1 MCGILGLIDFA
12 NKPTNI
18 ASFTNALNLM
28 KHRGPDGTGIK
39 QGKNFLFGHRR
50 LSIID
55 LAKRASQ
62 PMLSNDGEVVITYNG
77 EIYNYQDIRK
87 KLVDLGYKFKTSS
100 DTEVIL
106 NAYIEFGISC
116 LDDFIGMF
124 AFAIFD
130 MRRDECF
137 IVRDRLGVK
146 PVYYSK
152 ANGNLYFSSE
162 VKSIRYLTNQNE
174 INNAAIISYFQYR
187 YPILGESF
195 FKNIFALE
203 PGTYIKISKDKTD
216 IIKYWSIPKIFNNA
230 AKSERTVNRVKQ
242 LNSLLKDSVNLRT
255 IADVNVGTF
264 LSGGVDSSIITKIV
278 KNFSKN
284 EVHSFCIGFENTSNS
299 DAHYA
304 KKFAKKIN
312 TTHHTI
318 QMNPSRYIELNK
330 KLVHL
335 KDAPLSVPNEVAI
348 FEMCE
353 KLRTYVKVVLSGEG
367 ADELFGGYGRILRC
381 PHDLKLIKSID
392 TLKLSNDE
400 KENLAIKL
408 VEKYGSLEFDHE
420 VDHFLAAYQYIPAK
434 IIQRLFNKIID
445 VENINTKLRSRFL
458 EIFNEVPDATY
469 GEKILYA
476 FEKIHLQGL
485 LQRLDTATMAAS
497 IEGRVPFVDHRLVE
511 FAFSLPFEDKVNW
524 ISAFSENLAEKKISD
539 EISEVYDIPKFILK
553 ESFKDEID
561 NEILFRKKVGF
572 PVPLESW
579 FSSEVFEKIKK
590 RLTSKNSILSNYL
603 DTQYL
608 EKIIKKQVLMPSG
621 KLNMLLWMLYNLE
634 IFLGSAKNEQ
644 VID

>member
-1 MCGILGLIDFA
+1 MCGILGLIDFS
-12 NKPTNI
+12 NKPRNI
-18 ASFTNALNLM
+18 NNFSKALNLM

-55 LAKRASQ
+55 LDKRASQ
-62 PMLSNDGEVVITYNG
+62 PMLSNDGKVIITYNG
-77 EIYNYQDIRK
+77 EIYNYQDLRK
-87 KLVDLGYKFKTSS
+87 KLVVLGYKFKTSS

-116 LDDFIGMF
+116 LDHFIGMF

-130 MRRDECF
+130 MRTDDCF

-146 PVYYSK
+146 PIYYSES
-152 ANGNLYFSSE
+152 NGSLYFSSE

-174 INNAAIISYFQYR
+174 INNDAIISYFQYR
-187 YPILGESF
+187 YPILGDSF

-216 IIKYWSIPKIFNNA
+216 TIKYWSIPRLFNKA
-230 AKSERTVNRVKQ
+230 VKSERTINRFKQ
-242 LNSLLKDSVNLRT
+242 LNLLLKDSVSLRT

-284 EVHSFCIGFENTSNS
+284 EVHSFCIGFESASES

-304 KKFAKKIN
+304 KKFARKIN
-312 TTHHTI
+312 TTHHTF
-318 QMNPSRYIELNK
+318 QMNPNRYIQLNE
-330 KLVHL
+330 KLVNL
-335 KDAPLSVPNEVAI
+335 KDAPLGIPNEVAI

-353 KLRTYVKVVLSGEG
+353 KLRSYIKVVLSGEG

-381 PHDLKLIKSID
+381 PHDLKLIQSID
-392 TLKLSNDE
+392 NLKLSKDE

-408 VEKYGSLEFDHE
+408 VKKYGALEFEHE

-434 IIQRLFNKIID
+434 IIQRLFNKIIG
-445 VENINTKLRSRFL
+445 VETINTKLRSKFL

-469 GEKILYA
+469 GEKILYT

-485 LQRLDTATMAAS
+485 LQRLDAATMAAS

-511 FAFSLPFEDKVNW
+511 FAFSLPFEDKIKWMSVY
-524 ISAFSENLAEKKISD
+524 SKHLAQKKMSD
-539 EISEVYDIPKFILK
+539 EVSEVYDIPKYILK
-553 ESFKDEID
+553 ESFKGEID
-561 NEILFRKKVGF
+561 DEILFRKKVGF

-579 FSSEVFEKIKK
+579 FSSEIFEKIKK
-590 RLTSKNSILSNYL
+590 RLTSNNSILSNYL
-603 DTQYL
+603 DTHYL
-608 EKIIKKQVLMPSG
+608 EKIIKKEVPIPSG
-621 KLNMLLWMLYNLE
+621 KLNMLLWMLFNLE
-634 IFLGSAKNEQ
+634 IFLDSAKNELG
-644 VID
+644 D